1 MPFRISPFVTK
12 NLETMVAPHAMP
24 IAAAQQ
30 IVGRGSPTSSPL
42 RRHSLRVDLP
52 ASSPLASA
60 SSASSASFFGPPPQG
75 RAPLPAAPPS
85 PSSESLSESLSLPD
99 AHPQHRKPL
108 PPPPHK
114 RAVTSPTLSPTPSQ
128 THSPS
133 DSSPEAPGKER
144 KDKDH
149 KKEKKKHKKEKK
161 EKKKVK
167 SPDVGMGNVR
177 AASPNP

>member
-30 IVGRGSPTSSPL
+30 IVARGSPTSSPL
-42 RRHSLRVDLP
+42 RRLSLRVDLP
-52 ASSPLASA
+52 VPSPLASA
-60 SSASSASFFGPPPQG
+60 SSASLFAPPPPG
-75 RAPLPAAPPS
+75 RAPPPAAPPS
-85 PSSESLSESLSLPD
+85 SASSESLSESLSLSD

-114 RAVTSPTLSPTPSQ
+114 RSVTSPALSPTPSQ
-128 THSPS
+128 HSPS

-144 KDKDH
+144 KE
-149 KKEKKKHKKEKK
+149 KKEKNKHKKENK